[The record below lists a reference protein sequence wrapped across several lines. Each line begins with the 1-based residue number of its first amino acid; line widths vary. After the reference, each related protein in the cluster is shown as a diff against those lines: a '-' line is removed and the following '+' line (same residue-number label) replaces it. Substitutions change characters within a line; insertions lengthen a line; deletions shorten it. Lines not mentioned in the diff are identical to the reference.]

1 MRRTVTIHSVFVTAK
16 LACLALNTL
25 EDVLQ
30 RDKFSWFRHNRA
42 APLGLVVPGGFL
54 AHTILGS
61 HGLSLGAVLGKV
73 ALGAVLRDE

>member
-30 RDKFSWFRHNRA
+30 CDKIFLVPSQSSRTARLDG
-42 APLGLVVPGGFL
+42 LGYFL
-54 AHTILGS
+54 ARTVW
-61 HGLSLGAVLGKV
+61 AAMV
-73 ALGAVLRDE
+73 